1 MFKSIAIPTAALL
14 SQVLLANSPTWA
26 NAPRVSQ
33 NRISQDRISQT
44 QLAQNQDVFPGD
56 WAYEAL
62 QNLSQNYGCITG
74 YPDDTFR
81 GERFLTRYEFA
92 AGLVS
97 CIQSMERRIL
107 ESGDFATREE
117 WQEMQQFLQENSSK
131 LELEETRVETL
142 EQR

>member
-1 MFKSIAIPTAALL
+1 MFKSIVTPTVALL
-14 SQVLLANSPTWA
+14 GQLLLANAPVLANTPPSP
-26 NAPRVSQ
+26 Q
-33 NRISQDRISQT
+33 H

-74 YPDDTFR
+74 YPNDTFR
-81 GERFLTRYEFA
+81 GERVLTRYEFA

-97 CIQSMERRIL
+97 CIQSIERRIL
-107 ESGDFATREE
+107 EDRDFATREE
-117 WQEMQQFLQENSSK
+117 WQEMQQFLQETSSK
-131 LELEETRVETL
+131 LELQETRIETL